1 MPNPN
6 WAIYAR
12 SSVVNGDPGMQV
24 QICKQFV
31 YAKKGIVEK
40 VFTDPGEVEDSEDR
54 EGLAKVMQGAR
65 NGAFKYLV
73 VLKPDRICQD
83 KEKLTE
89 ILAELHEAGI
99 VVWSVKGKKRLKIA
113 RTAAVE
119 TPVVGA
125 KVDESDED
133 E

>member
-12 SSVVNGDPGMQV
+12 SSVANGDPGMQV
-24 QICKQFV
+24 EICKQFI
-31 YAKKGIVEK
+31 YSKKGVVEK
-40 VFTDPGEVEDSEDR
+40 VFTDPGEAEDSDDR
-54 EGLAKVMQGAR
+54 EGLARMLQGAR

-83 KEKLTE
+83 KDKLANV
-89 ILAELHEAGI
+89 LGDLHEAGI

-113 RTAAVE
+113 RIASQDASTAGEDAE
-119 TPVVGA
+119 D
-125 KVDESDED
+125 VDE
-133 E
+133 

>member
-12 SSVVNGDPGMQV
+12 SSVANGDPGMQV
-24 QICKQFV
+24 EICRQFV
-31 YAKKGIVEK
+31 RDKKGIVEK
-40 VFTDPGEVEDSEDR
+40 VFTDPGEVEDSDDR
-54 EGLAKVMQGAR
+54 EGLARMLQGAR

-83 KEKLTE
+83 KDKLANV
-89 ILAELHEAGI
+89 LGDLHEAGI

-113 RTAAVE
+113 RIAATETADDVE
-119 TPVVGA
+119 A
-125 KVDESDED
+125 NDSEDDE
-133 E
+133 

>member
-12 SSVVNGDPGMQV
+12 SSVANGDPGMQV

-73 VLKPDRICQD
+73 VLKPDRISQD

-99 VVWSVKGKKRLKIA
+99 VVWSVKGRKRLKIA
-113 RTAAVE
+113 RIVSPE
-119 TPVVGA
+119 RPSNGD
-125 KVDESDED
+125 DENEMDE
-133 E
+133 